1 MTEKYFPNKV
11 AIDQNRLFSDLMD
24 LGKIGFIEGE
34 GVVRPALS
42 DADIEARR
50 WLEKRMI
57 DSGLEVRIDAV
68 FNMIGTLKSNAKKED
83 RVVAIGSHLDT
94 VPHGGMF
101 DGALGVLAGLEC
113 ARYMRENTV
122 ELPWDLEIIN
132 FSDEEAA
139 HNAGTVGS
147 RAMMGLLEEDEI
159 YRSKAK
165 GIPSFAEEMRRL
177 GGDPERIGDAVRD
190 PSTIMGL
197 FELHIEQGSLL
208 ETKNIP
214 IGVVTGIAGIYRYI
228 VTIVGEASH
237 AGTTPMSMRDD
248 ALVKAAPVFILLPQW
263 VRARNKEMVGTIGQ
277 VTVEPGAINV
287 VPGECTFIVELRSMD
302 PKDMSEIRDLLKEWV
317 AEKTGSSV
325 KTIYEKD
332 SVALSEQMMEIISR
346 AADIEGLPYIRMA
359 SGAGH
364 DSQSFAPYV
373 PTGMIF
379 VPCRK
384 GKSHSPDEWSDPQH
398 VADGCRVLIRT
409 ILELANRT
417 EC

>member
-1 MTEKYFPNKV
+1 MTDKYFPNKL

-57 DSGLEVRIDAV
+57 DSGLEVRIDAA

-113 ARYMRENTV
+113 GRYMRENTV

-147 RAMMGLLEEDEI
+147 RAMMGLLEEGEI

-165 GIPSFAEEMRRL
+165 GIPSFAEEMKRL
-177 GGDPERIGDAVRD
+177 GGDPERMGDAVRD

-197 FELHIEQGSLL
+197 FELHIE
-208 ETKNIP
+208 
-214 IGVVTGIAGIYRYI
+214 
-228 VTIVGEASH
+228 
-237 AGTTPMSMRDD
+237 
-248 ALVKAAPVFILLPQW
+248 
-263 VRARNKEMVGTIGQ
+263 
-277 VTVEPGAINV
+277 
-287 VPGECTFIVELRSMD
+287 
-302 PKDMSEIRDLLKEWV
+302 
-317 AEKTGSSV
+317 
-325 KTIYEKD
+325 
-332 SVALSEQMMEIISR
+332 
-346 AADIEGLPYIRMA
+346 
-359 SGAGH
+359 
-364 DSQSFAPYV
+364 
-373 PTGMIF
+373 
-379 VPCRK
+379 
-384 GKSHSPDEWSDPQH
+384 
-398 VADGCRVLIRT
+398 
-409 ILELANRT
+409 
-417 EC
+417 